1 MTKVRKNILLIS
13 IFFCVVIFPACF
25 FSQVN
30 LTNYPPSLDGLQSA
44 NCFDL
49 LQDKNVVL
57 WIATEDGLSR
67 FNGIQFTAIRQKD
80 GLSND
85 LIHDLEIF
93 NAHLSKAVKS
103 SDENMIILKEEYD
116 NWRGDIPPVDDVM
129 VIGFQI

>member
-49 LQDKNVVL
+49 LQDKKGVL

-67 FNGIQFTAIRQKD
+67 FNGTQFIAIRQKD

-116 NWRGDIPPVDDVM
+116 NWRGDIPPVDDVL

>member
-49 LQDKNVVL
+49 LQDKNGVL

-67 FNGIQFTAIRQKD
+67 FNGTQFTAIKQKD

-85 LIHDLEIF
+85 LIHDLEM
-93 NAHLSKAVKS
+93 
-103 SDENMIILKEEYD
+103 DEFL
-116 NWRGDIPPVDDVM
+116 
-129 VIGFQI
+129 

>member
-1 MTKVRKNILLIS
+1 MTKVKKNILLIS
-13 IFFCVVIFPACF
+13 IFFCVVIFPACVF
-25 FSQVN
+25 TQVN
-30 LTNYPPSLDGLQSA
+30 LTNYPPSLGGLQSA

-49 LQDKNVVL
+49 LQDKNGVL

-67 FNGIQFTAIRQKD
+67 FNGTQFTAIRQKD

-85 LIHDLEIF
+85 LIRDLEIF

-103 SDENMIILKEEYD
+103 SDENMVILKEEYD
-116 NWRGDIPPVDDVM
+116 NWRGDIPPVDDVL

>member
-49 LQDKNVVL
+49 LQDKNGVL

-67 FNGIQFTAIRQKD
+67 FNGNHFTAIRKKD

-116 NWRGDIPPVDDVM
+116 NWRGDIIPVDNVL